1 MKEKLRKCKD
11 SQWQSGI
18 CKPKGKIEKR
28 RVHEKVRKMKDAF
41 RSIVNRVGTFFE
53 WE

>member
-1 MKEKLRKCKD
+1 MKDKLRKGKD
-11 SQWQSGI
+11 RQWQSGI
-18 CKPKGKIEKR
+18 WKPKGKIEKR
-28 RVHEKVRKMKDAF
+28 RIHKKVCKMKDAF